1 MVIPETGA
9 LAPRLREIILVGM
22 FTLTRREQI
31 VMILILLAL
40 VTGAGIRHF
49 RTIGP
54 FPWCDTGTARYGSNT
69 PLGIVTLAASSDS
82 LKNW

>member
-1 MVIPETGA
+1 
-9 LAPRLREIILVGM
+9 M

-49 RTIGP
+49 RMNRSLP
-54 FPWCDTGTARYGSNT
+54 HPT
-69 PLGIVTLAASSDS
+69 PLSR
-82 LKNW
+82 